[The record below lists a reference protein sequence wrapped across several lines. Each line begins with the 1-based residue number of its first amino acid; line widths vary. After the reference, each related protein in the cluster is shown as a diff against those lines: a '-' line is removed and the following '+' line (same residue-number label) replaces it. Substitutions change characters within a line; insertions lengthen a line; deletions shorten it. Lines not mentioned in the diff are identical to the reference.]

1 MIGPVGFPALDG
13 YRLAGILFRPET
25 PNGCAVMI
33 NSATGVRQEYYA
45 KFASCL
51 LEHGFTVLTYDYRGI
66 GSSLHGPLRDL
77 KHARMRDWGRLD
89 AGGAL
94 EFLAHVAPGEKLS
107 AVGHSFGGQA
117 FGLMPG
123 NERLSAVLAVGSQ
136 SGYWKHWP
144 ARHRYGFWL
153 MIHALIPASTPLA
166 GYCPSTA
173 LGLGDNLPAGV
184 GLEWASWCRD
194 PGYHIGV
201 LGDEVRGGFAAMQ
214 GKLRAYWITDDRFA
228 PRRAVEAF
236 IGFYPN
242 AQAEIRAVVPRE
254 LGARS
259 IGHFGFFRE
268 RWRESLWREA
278 AQWLAAH

>member
-1 MIGPVGFPALDG
+1 
-13 YRLAGILFRPET
+13 
-25 PNGCAVMI
+25 
-33 NSATGVRQEYYA
+33 
-45 KFASCL
+45 
-51 LEHGFTVLTYDYRGI
+51 
-66 GSSLHGPLRDL
+66 
-77 KHARMRDWGRLD
+77 
-89 AGGAL
+89 
-94 EFLAHVAPGEKLS
+94 
-107 AVGHSFGGQA
+107 
-117 FGLMPG
+117 
-123 NERLSAVLAVGSQ
+123 
-136 SGYWKHWP
+136 
-144 ARHRYGFWL
+144 